1 LGEHNDTGF
10 DTTYYLMIVCL
21 KVYSDMAM
29 WSTEVLLS
37 SFWNVLQ
44 PGPQAYCGQILAIFA
59 LDPLNGRGITNWSVD
74 GFQDSLSH
82 IKISLFY
89 DLFLCFSVVSYVF
102 SVGKLAYWPLP
113 EFLLVPQ
120 DDGRLPDKEMEQ
132 CTMAPA
138 SMPFVD

>member
-1 LGEHNDTGF
+1 
-10 DTTYYLMIVCL
+10 MIVWL

-37 SFWNVLQ
+37 SL
-44 PGPQAYCGQILAIFA
+44 LAIFA

-89 DLFLCFSVVSYVF
+89 DLFGMFFCGFLCFFCWQIGLLATAGVSA
-102 SVGKLAYWPLP
+102 G
-113 EFLLVPQ
+113 
-120 DDGRLPDKEMEQ
+120 
-132 CTMAPA
+132 A
-138 SMPFVD
+138 SG